1 MEVKIIISENGKSKT
16 IELKSPDTDKLIG
29 LKIGDTFNGEL
40 VGLAGKK
47 LKITG
52 GSDKDGFP
60 MVDYLEG
67 TRRYKLLLSEGP
79 GFKPKRN
86 GERRRKSVRGNT
98 IDEDI
103 AQLNVMVLGEK
114 NKENS

>member
-1 MEVKIIISENGKSKT
+1 MEVKIVVSEKGKSKT
-16 IELKSPDTDKLIG
+16 FELKSPDAEKLIG

-40 VGLAGKK
+40 IGLAGKK

-67 TRRYKLLLSEGP
+67 TKRYKILLSEGP
-79 GFKPKRN
+79 GFKPKRK
-86 GERRRKSVRGNT
+86 GERRRKSVRGDT

-103 AQLNVMVLGEK
+103 AQLNVIVLGEK

>member
-1 MEVKIIISENGKSKT
+1 MEVKIVVSENGKSKT
-16 IELKSPDTDKLIG
+16 FELKSPDAEKLIG

-40 VGLAGKK
+40 IGLAGKK

-60 MVDYLEG
+60 MVNYLEG
-67 TRRYKLLLSEGP
+67 TRRYKMLLSEGP
-79 GFKPKRN
+79 GFKPKRK
-86 GERRRKSVRGNT
+86 GERRRKSIRGDT

-103 AQLNVMVLGEK
+103 AQLNVIVLGEK